1 MTASSP
7 RVSIILPTHN
17 RAWCLRSALTSVMEQ
32 TFQDFELI
40 LVDDASTDSTA
51 QVLAEFPRLILLRNE
66 KKSGVSCARNLGLE
80 QARAPY
86 ICFLDS
92 DDRWTPDKLAVQW
105 RWMQSH
111 PQDMASYTD
120 EIWIRNGVRVNPK
133 KKHQKYSGD
142 IFKHCLPLCLISP
155 SSVMMTSEVLGK
167 IGRFDESLPAC
178 EDYDLWLRLTARYP
192 VHFISQKLIVKT
204 GGHADQLSKKYWGMD
219 CFRVYALNKLL
230 SQNNLTGER
239 RRWALEMLIQKCCIL
254 QVGFTHRGKM
264 GPARLYQQAVQAFTR
279 DLEGAPC
286 LWENKI
292 KFGREVLSHALE
304 H

>member
-17 RAWCLRSALTSVMEQ
+17 RAWCLRSALMSVMEQ

-40 LVDDASTDSTA
+40 LVDDASTDGTD
-51 QVLAEFPRLILLRNE
+51 QVLQEFPRMILLRNE

-80 QARAPY
+80 KAQAPY

-92 DDRWTPDKLAVQW
+92 DDRWTPDKLEIQW

-111 PQDMASYTD
+111 PQDMVSYTD

-155 SSVMMTSEVLGK
+155 SSVMMKSEVLETV
-167 IGRFDESLPAC
+167 GRFDESLPAC
-178 EDYDLWLRLTARYP
+178 EDYDLWLRLTERYP
-192 VHFISQKLIVKT
+192 VHFIPQKLIVKT

-230 SQNNLTGER
+230 VQNNLKGER
-239 RRWALEMLIQKCCIL
+239 RRWVLEMLIQKCRIL
-254 QVGFTHRGKM
+254 QTGFTHRGKM
-264 GPARLYQQAVQAFTR
+264 GPARFYQQAVQAFTM
-279 DLEGAPC
+279 DLEGASC
-286 LWENKI
+286 LLENEN
-292 KFGREVLSHALE
+292 KFGREVLSHALD